1 MKKADREKI
10 IRVGDKVKII
20 NPEFFVGCYYDNN
33 LKDTMDEVYE
43 KYEIEIRRFIIKTL
57 SGKDDHRDDEA
68 IRTQIMMERPSKAV
82 EYIAKGLAYELVG
95 RRIKEGNER
104 KIHTCLL
111 PEYQNNIFEV
121 TDIQYC
127 QTGFFDRGYYS
138 PGSYFEPE
146 GEYIPN
152 GLTKIKVHK
161 ILTIFLANSV
171 HAIDDEGMKIETIHV
186 EKVKK
191 CEDVLGAGSRFEIN
205 EYDGSESIHVI
216 GDREYLIA

>member
-43 KYEIEIRRFIIKTL
+43 KHEIEIRRFITKTL
-57 SGKDDHRDDEA
+57 SGVEDHRPDEA
-68 IRTQIMMERPSKAV
+68 IRTQILMQRPSKAV

-95 RRIKEGNER
+95 CRMAEGNER

-127 QTGFFDRGYYS
+127 QTGFFDRGYYK

-146 GEYIPN
+146 GEYITN

-161 ILTIFLANSV
+161 ILTIFLTNSV
-171 HAIDDEGMKIETIHV
+171 HAVDDKGMKIEAIHI
-186 EKVKK
+186 EKVVK
-191 CEDVLGAGSRFEIN
+191 
-205 EYDGSESIHVI
+205 
-216 GDREYLIA
+216 